1 MSGTLKYGKYHIVH
15 PIKETILLIDFKS
28 IKQFY
33 YGNLN

>member
-1 MSGTLKYGKYHIVH
+1 MTLKYGKYRIVS

-28 IKQFY
+28 IKRFH